1 MEKKMYKYTQND
13 NLKNN
18 KKPKEIKLFNNYIPV
33 KKTHAQSNIS
43 EYETEPS
50 IQKNF
55 SNKYQKNKPNS
66 QAKSV
71 QTTHNNKFSPK
82 KMFTQNKSKSNFSSV
97 SKSSKGSF
105 CNWNNLNIYDYF
117 SEKVILTQ
125 KKFIDYKDNKINTLK
140 KELSLIKQEI
150 NLYEKKN
157 MLTNNNSN
165 NNNNNY
171 SKNNSIN
178 KYINKSQVPS
188 KILYINKNN
197 SKYLLVNNNNS
208 YMSLN
213 TFYNHEIFNN
223 GEDADK
229 KLEKHLSNLLT
240 ENNSDNNLKYKTNNN
255 NNNND
260 FINDNKKKNLLNIM
274 FQSKKG
280 RYNHNNN
287 NYDHNI
293 KNILKTNNLNTKK
306 EICSKKNLDKE
317 IKHNLYFYTNKIK
330 EKQIQI
336 LENNNNNKPNNNIN
350 LNLDLNYQ
358 TLNQKMNK
366 LFDCFFDYY
375 DQKTNQKK

>member
-150 NLYEKKN
+150 NLYEKK
-157 MLTNNNSN
+157 
-165 NNNNNY
+165 
-171 SKNNSIN
+171 
-178 KYINKSQVPS
+178 KY
-188 KILYINKNN
+188 
-197 SKYLLVNNNNS
+197 VN
-208 YMSLN
+208 
-213 TFYNHEIFNN
+213 
-223 GEDADK
+223 
-229 KLEKHLSNLLT
+229 
-240 ENNSDNNLKYKTNNN
+240 
-255 NNNND
+255 
-260 FINDNKKKNLLNIM
+260 
-274 FQSKKG
+274 
-280 RYNHNNN
+280 
-287 NYDHNI
+287 
-293 KNILKTNNLNTKK
+293 
-306 EICSKKNLDKE
+306 
-317 IKHNLYFYTNKIK
+317 
-330 EKQIQI
+330 
-336 LENNNNNKPNNNIN
+336 
-350 LNLDLNYQ
+350 
-358 TLNQKMNK
+358 
-366 LFDCFFDYY
+366 
-375 DQKTNQKK
+375 